1 MPKNFD
7 ARNDKK
13 KQGGWIVSAELI
25 FVVVILV
32 IGLIVGWVELRNAV
46 IAELHDSAE
55 AIGAVDQSYAYAG
68 TTSTPVGDVITEG
81 STFDDDLDDK
91 SGFDDTGSGEAG
103 ADITVNLPLPTDEEK
118 GP

>member
-55 AIGAVDQSYAYAG
+55 AIGAVDQSYSYAG
-68 TTSTPVGDVITEG
+68 TSSAAVTTEG
-81 STFDDDLDDK
+81 STFDDDLDDS

-103 ADITVNLPLPTDEEK
+103 ADITVNLPLPTDEDK

>member
-1 MPKNFD
+1 MAK
-7 ARNDKK
+7 RHTQK

-32 IGLIVGWVELRNAV
+32 IGLIVGLIEIRNAT
-46 IAELHDSAE
+46 IAELHDAAE

-68 TTSTPVGDVITEG
+68 TTGPLSDVVTEG
-81 STFDDDLDDK
+81 STFDDPLDNTK
-91 SGFDDTGSGEAG
+91 GFADTGTGEAG
-103 ADITVNLPLPTDEEK
+103 ADILVNTPLPDTEDK

>member
-1 MPKNFD
+1 MSKRHD
-7 ARNDKK
+7 ARNANR

-68 TTSTPVGDVITEG
+68 TTGPLSDVITEG
-81 STFDDDLDDK
+81 STFDDDLDNAK
-91 SGFDDTGSGEAG
+91 GFGDTGTGEAG
-103 ADITVNLPLPTDEEK
+103 ADINVNLPLPTDEEK